1 MLLTLASNLV
11 LFLYREGSHPLKTRR
26 VAIPCSMKSD
36 WTPSPHS
43 TERYLPVI
51 NTIVDNTNTIILLLT
66 SVATHLI
73 FFLINMEYDSC
84 NILRILRS

>member
-51 NTIVDNTNTIILLLT
+51 NTIVDNTIINFRSNTFN
-66 SVATHLI
+66 I
-73 FFLINMEYDSC
+73 FPYQHGI
-84 NILRILRS
+84 